1 MGIIVRDLET
11 EQIVFYLKGA
21 DMVMKPIV
29 QYNDWLEEEVGCLV
43 FNHLAWCN
51 AWFLALI
58 ICMMYSVAWL
68 YLPYPFPWMRGF
80 FCTLSGYK
88 ESFKVEQVLV
98 KNKTALKSNFVLNV
112 LKLT

>member
-43 FNHLAWCN
+43 FNHL
-51 AWFLALI
+51 
-58 ICMMYSVAWL
+58 
-68 YLPYPFPWMRGF
+68 
-80 FCTLSGYK
+80 T
-88 ESFKVEQVLV
+88 
-98 KNKTALKSNFVLNV
+98 
-112 LKLT
+112 